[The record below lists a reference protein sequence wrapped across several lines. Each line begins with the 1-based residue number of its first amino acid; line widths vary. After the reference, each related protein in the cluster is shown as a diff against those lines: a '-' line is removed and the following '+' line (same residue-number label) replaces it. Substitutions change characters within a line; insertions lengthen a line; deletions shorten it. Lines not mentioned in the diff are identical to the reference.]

1 MAPKYEPPVPDPPNL
16 RFSCR
21 ICCDGKLCT
30 RKQFQEH
37 IRRSGDGFLS
47 FEHFNLYRKLRR
59 KIEKPRC
66 FCGHPVSF
74 NQGFRREDDIWW
86 ELVCENCG
94 YMYDE
99 D

>member
-1 MAPKYEPPVPDPPNL
+1 MASHYKSPDFDPPNL

-21 ICCDGKLCT
+21 ICGDGKLYT
-30 RKQFQEH
+30 RKQFHEH
-37 IRRSGDGFLS
+37 IRRSRGGNLS
-47 FEHFNLYRKLRR
+47 FPHFNLYCKLHR

-99 D
+99 H